1 MDHKVKGPHEHLDEL
16 RRERDQLI
24 EQMQASQK
32 AIEGSQHLLTRID
45 RILAKAAGQKSPP
58 CWRGRSSRLCH

>member
-24 EQMQASQK
+24 EQIRASQNT
-32 AIEGSQHLLTRID
+32 IERSQHLLTRID
-45 RILAKAAGQKSPP
+45 RILAKAAGQKSPA
-58 CWRGRSSRLCH
+58 